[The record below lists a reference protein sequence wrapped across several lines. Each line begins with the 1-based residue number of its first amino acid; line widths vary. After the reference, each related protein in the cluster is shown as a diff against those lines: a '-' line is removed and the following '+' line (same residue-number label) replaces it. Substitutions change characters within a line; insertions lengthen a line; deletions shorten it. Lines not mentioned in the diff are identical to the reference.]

1 MIFYFSGTGNS
12 YAAAMQLQF
21 RLQGELINIT
31 DCVQKEEFHFDLE
44 ENETVGIVVPV
55 YFGALPSIVN
65 VFLDR
70 MTFEKKPSY
79 IYGILTYGGTLFGAK
94 RKLANK
100 LKDGGYEAA
109 AIWDVLM
116 PNNYA
121 ISYEP
126 THEDEVEP
134 ILEEAGEQI
143 EQIIPLI
150 QDRKAVPWKQPF
162 TGTIATGFIYPMYD
176 RARKTKKFYS
186 NDQCVGCGVCAGR
199 CPVKAIEMIDGKPR
213 WVKEQC
219 VLCMSCVRCNAIQY
233 GNKMTGKYRYRHP
246 IYQKKKKQ
254 PDCH

>member
-12 YAAAMQLQF
+12 YATAMQLQF

-31 DCVQKEEFHFDLE
+31 DCVQKEEFQFDIE

-55 YFGALPSIVN
+55 YFGGLPSIVN
-65 VFLDR
+65 DFLDH
-70 MTFEKKPSY
+70 MTFDKKPSY
-79 IYGILTYGGTLFGAK
+79 IYGILTNGGTLFGAK

-100 LKDGGYEAA
+100 MKDSGLEAA

-121 ISYEP
+121 ISFEP
-126 THEDEVEP
+126 THEDEAEP

-150 QDRKAVPWKQPF
+150 RDKKAVPWEQPF

-186 NDQCVGCGVCAGR
+186 NDQCVGCGICAGR
-199 CPVKAIEMIDGKPR
+199 CPVKAIEMVDEKPR